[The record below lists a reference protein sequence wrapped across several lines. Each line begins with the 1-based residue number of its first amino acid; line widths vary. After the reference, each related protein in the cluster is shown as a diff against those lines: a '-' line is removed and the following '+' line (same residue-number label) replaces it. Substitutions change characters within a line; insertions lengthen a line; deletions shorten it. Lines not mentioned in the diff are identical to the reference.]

1 MVKFIIRWLI
11 NSVAL
16 FAAIRVVEAVTG
28 GVFPDN
34 IGWQTYVWGG
44 LILGLINALLRPL
57 LTVLTCPLILLTL
70 GLFTFVINTFLFWLV
85 GVVGSWFGVGYSLG
99 SFWDALL
106 GAIVISAV
114 SFVLSMVLKDELKG
128 RRTPQRQ
135 G

>member
-128 RRTPQRQ
+128 RHTSQRP

>member
-57 LTVLTCPLILLTL
+57 LTVLTCPLIILTL

-85 GVVGSWFGVGYSLG
+85 GVVGSWFGVGYSLS